1 MFISFLSYSPRDNG
15 FICSGEHMASS
26 KRGLLDLIDDFINRW
41 EGKLVSD
48 VFERIETT
56 KRSLLNGN
64 LKFYD

>member
-1 MFISFLSYSPRDNG
+1 
-15 FICSGEHMASS
+15 MASS